1 MGRRRSAPRSER
13 SLALQEARR
22 VPRTRAGTLAAAV
35 ALLAAALGPLLT
47 ERSLDVVS
55 REFGVLA
62 TRSPFTGSLS
72 PFLLTYLAAGCTAA
86 GAALLL
92 TLRRPGWWVTMSG
105 AAMGLADL
113 ARLYVRLFGSI
124 NPDHPRADE
133 VTLELVGI
141 VAVPAAAYL
150 LVAVLLCLRPVRV
163 AFRVSSAGPRAR
175 GGGQGGEGPPR
186 ERRPEEG

>member
-1 MGRRRSAPRSER
+1 
-13 SLALQEARR
+13 

-47 ERSLDVVS
+47 ERSLEVVS

-105 AAMGLADL
+105 VAMGLADL

-150 LVAVLLCLRPVRV
+150 LVAVLLCLRPVRI
-163 AFRVSSAGPRAR
+163 AFRVSSAGPRVR